1 MPAEGSS
8 FEVFKKH
15 RHISPRVFKIS
26 DQATKI
32 GSSVG
37 IGSLLTVIT
46 QEMTIYLK
54 FHHEMSPRFD
64 KMMILSHSSAL

>member
-1 MPAEGSS
+1 MTFHDE
-8 FEVFKKH
+8 
-15 RHISPRVFKIS
+15 IS

-37 IGSLLTVIT
+37 IGCLLTVIT

-54 FHHEMSPRFD
+54 FCHEMSPRLD
-64 KMMILSHSSAL
+64 KMMIFHIAAHSDV